1 MLRVL
6 MISEVRGKEKYILLS
21 DFLEDLFLWRND
33 RLVVKGAGRV
43 GRVLVL

>member
-1 MLRVL
+1 MRVL

-21 DFLEDLFLWRND
+21 DFLENLFLWRND
-33 RLVVKGAGRV
+33 RLVKGAGRV